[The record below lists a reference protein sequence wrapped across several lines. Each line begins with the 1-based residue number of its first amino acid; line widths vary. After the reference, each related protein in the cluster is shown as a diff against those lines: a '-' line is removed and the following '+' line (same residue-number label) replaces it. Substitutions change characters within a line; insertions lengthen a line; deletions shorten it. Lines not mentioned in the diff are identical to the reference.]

1 MPTPNS
7 QVLPVAI
14 AELLGPSPNG
24 DPLVQ
29 HGDGGRN
36 GFGQQ
41 VLDMDVSHGERA
53 FLDMDVY
60 IHSVLDCRDIIV
72 MTRFRRDSRGER
84 NFLKRTAVSEM

>member
-1 MPTPNS
+1 MTPNS

-14 AELLGPSPNG
+14 AELIGPSPNG

-41 VLDMDVSHGERA
+41 VLDMDV
-53 FLDMDVY
+53 Y
-60 IHSVLDCRDIIV
+60 IHSVLDCPDVIV
-72 MTRFRRDSRGER
+72 LTRFRRDSLGER